1 MEAILGP
8 SRNSRS
14 IDRSL
19 SMNSTRPRRS
29 HSGQNKNLGSLYHG
43 LLILILIIC
52 LAPSTLAHP
61 TAIAADLVNVLRSA
75 SNPSGEITVDLQD
88 SPLKRRGDTLL
99 DTQDRDAVAES
110 LERDA
115 KHGLQ
120 RRILNASTETLT
132 AMPEPFDTSS
142 NNFAN
147 SSCVSFFDKFLANST
162 VTNCYAISLLLENS
176 NAFFHDL
183 SSATKISRVLDTT
196 CSEDPTKCQSI
207 MTSLA
212 AQMLDEDHCG
222 PDYEA
227 GNPVVTDAY
236 RQLMAYEPVYKAT
249 CLTNP
254 TTDDYCFVDAVTN
267 STAPNDYNVYFIPIG
282 NPLTTGNLTCNEC
295 LQETMDIYAEWARVD
310 GQALDT
316 TYLSSAKIVN
326 EYCGSGFATSNVT
339 IGSNNVTAG
348 AGLTVPLP
356 SSRFA
361 LSIIT
366 VIIGALSSGIF

>member
-8 SRNSRS
+8 SRHSRS

-19 SMNSTRPRRS
+19 SMNFTRPRRS
-29 HSGQNKNLGSLYHG
+29 QPGQIKSLGSLYHG
-43 LLILILIIC
+43 LIILILIVC
-52 LAPSTLAHP
+52 LSPSTLAHP
-61 TAIAADLVNVLRSA
+61 TAITADLVNVPRSA
-75 SNPSGEITVDLQD
+75 SNPSGDTIVDLQD
-88 SPLKRRGDTLL
+88 SPLKRREYISL
-99 DTQDRDAVAES
+99 DTQVRDAVAES

-120 RRILNASTETLT
+120 RRILNASTDSSTS
-132 AMPEPFDTSS
+132 MPEPFDTSS

-162 VTNCYAISLLLENS
+162 VTKCHAVSLLLENS

-183 SSATKISRVLDTT
+183 SSATETSRVLDTT
-196 CSEDPTKCQSI
+196 CSENPTKCQSI

-212 AQMLDEDHCG
+212 AQMLDEDNCG

-227 GNPVVTDAY
+227 GNSVVTDTY
-236 RQLMAYEPVYKAT
+236 QQLMAYEPVYRAT

-254 TTDDYCFVDAVTN
+254 TTNDYCFVDAVTN

-282 NPLTTGNLTCNEC
+282 NQLTKGKLTCNEC
-295 LQETMDIYAEWARVD
+295 LQSTMDIYAEWARVD

-316 TYLSSAKIVN
+316 TYLPSAKIVN
-326 EYCGSGFATSNVT
+326 EYCGSGFATTNVT
-339 IGSNNVTAG
+339 IGSDNVTAG

-356 SSRFA
+356 GSRLA

-366 VIIGALSSGIF
+366 VTIGALSLGMF